1 MLRPFFLVGV
11 GGSGGKTLR
20 AVRYTLD
27 LRLRAAG
34 WDEGIPDAWQFLH
47 IDTPVAQDDPAF
59 PAPYLPAE
67 SYFGLVADGA
77 QYPNVISKINSG
89 LPARSKEDANRQFP
103 DPTKVPVNIRTG
115 AGQYRAV
122 GRTVA
127 MAKLSGIAAAAD
139 AAFGRLRR
147 PDALSQLTR
156 LTEVLGGDVKSG
168 MFSEPFFLVISSV
181 AGGSGA
187 GQYLDVVD
195 AIKARF
201 NGAAWAR
208 DAFGILYAPDVFDG
222 IKGTDG
228 VPRNSLAAISETING
243 YWNNQ
248 PSDSTRD
255 LFQAAGLQ
263 LSTGGA
269 LDRSGVRYPFIVGRQ
284 GPNTV
289 FDGQTD
295 IYLAIST
302 TIAAWMTDDRF
313 QADIASYSQGN
324 WDSGALPVPDNT
336 PFRKG
341 DARTP
346 VASAIGFGRVTLA
359 REKFIQYATER
370 FARACIDW
378 TLKAHAENDPRFE
391 IMDEDAHVVDIA
403 SKFEITFLH
412 ASGLHEFNDDRGDN
426 NQVIDALRPGDELDM
441 AKAQLRQDVAQ
452 RASQGLDKN
461 GGLDVDSWHSRLLSL
476 RDELV
481 GEVLDLDTRLRQKLL
496 DEWSVSIQKR
506 LAKTVSRFIADQGLR
521 VTENLIGRL
530 SDSVSQAIGQLRG
543 EASSRYLDPLGHL
556 AGYVHEELRRAGD
569 PNSLR
574 PDSDPVQAALD
585 VIRDSVGWQ
594 CEAAL
599 LQMSANVLQEF
610 DKEVIVPLR
619 RFVASSTEALDQSVN
634 APTLPDGRTNDYIF
648 WPERNSSVVPR
659 KYEPSSNEKML
670 LETDEFSSTFERL
683 VTQTVGND
691 QFMDAINSV
700 MTELLI
706 DMEGRELVSVKQF
719 WSPTTSADPRTMGT
733 VAKKPFFYMSDNV
746 EDYLDLALSWMER
759 RGTAFYGFITEDLK
773 SYLNPKQQDPAEY
786 KRREDRFVGHVQ
798 AAYRAAAPLVLPN
811 ADLLQAVHEMAPG
824 QDGEPIISTIP
835 FDKSHPV
842 YERLFSFFVGEFS
855 KAPSTG
861 DNKVDPSEAV
871 KKLFRDQNVD
881 SIEFFAVQGKPVQPM
896 VLASVVNPI
905 ASAWKKQ
912 NTDTDK
918 RRNFWRWSRAR
929 LLAESVPVDREAYEA
944 MLRGW
949 YVARFAD
956 MIKDETD
963 PGLGPKISIKKSDG
977 TYADFP
983 YPLLYA
989 GTPKKHDYVAAVIES
1004 STIAMVLCGAQGNL
1018 GPLDAYSRLRELGE
1032 DENELN
1038 QEVGQI
1044 IRFGRNKTDGSDPLS
1059 VEERKQRVLKWL
1071 ENELSKFDTDLG
1083 RLTAGKRVYD
1093 YPLVWEIR
1101 HDVQAALR
1109 TLQTQVGEVMPEF
1122 EAEEAAPL

>member
-1 MLRPFFLVGV
+1 MLRPFLLVGV

-34 WDEGIPDAWQFLH
+34 WTEGIPDAWQFLH
-47 IDTPVAQDDPAF
+47 IDTPVAQDDPSF

-77 QYPNVISKINSG
+77 QYTNVISKIDSG
-89 LPARSKEDANRQFP
+89 LPAKSKEDAHRQFP
-103 DPTKVPVNIRTG
+103 DPAKVPVNIRTG

-147 PDALSQLTR
+147 PDALSQLAR
-156 LTEVLGGDVKSG
+156 LTDELGGDVKSG
-168 MFSEPFFLVISSV
+168 MISEPVFLVVSSV

-201 NGAAWAR
+201 NGAAWAM

-228 VPRNSLAAISETING
+228 VPRNSLAAISETVNG

-248 PSDSTRD
+248 PSESTRN

-263 LSTGGA
+263 ISSGGA

-359 REKFIQYATER
+359 REKFIQYSTER

-378 TLKAHAENDPRFE
+378 MLKAHAENDPRFQ
-391 IMDEDAHVVDIA
+391 IMDEDAHVLDIA
-403 SKFEITFLH
+403 SKFEMTFLH
-412 ASGLHEFNDDRGDN
+412 ASGLYELNDDRGEN
-426 NQVIDALRPGDELDM
+426 NQVIDALRPGDELKTAM
-441 AKAQLRQDVAQ
+441 FQTRQDIAQ

-461 GGLDVDSWHSRLLSL
+461 GGLDLDSWHSRLLSL

-481 GEVLDLDTRLRQKLL
+481 GEVRDLDMRLRQKKL
-496 DEWSVSIQKR
+496 DEWSENIQKN
-506 LAKTVSRFIADQGLR
+506 LTHTVSRFVADQGLR
-521 VTENLIGRL
+521 VTENLIDRL
-530 SDSVSQAIGQLRG
+530 SDSVGQAIGQLRG
-543 EASSRYLDPLGHL
+543 ESAQFADSVGHL
-556 AGYVHEELRRAGD
+556 SGYVHDDLKTAGD

-574 PDSDPVQAALD
+574 PDSDPVQTALD
-585 VIRDSVGWQ
+585 TVQESLRWE

-599 LQMSANVLQEF
+599 RYMAANVLQEF
-610 DKEVIVPLR
+610 DKEVIVPLK
-619 RFVASSTEALDQSVN
+619 RFIGSSRDALEQSVN
-634 APTLPDGRTNDYIF
+634 APKLPDGRNNDYLF
-648 WPERNSSVVPR
+648 WPERNSPVVPR

-670 LETDEFSSTFERL
+670 LETNEFSDTFEKL
-683 VTQTVGND
+683 VTQTVGGD
-691 QFMDAINSV
+691 RFMDAINQV
-700 MTELLI
+700 MTELLVG
-706 DMEGRELVSVKQF
+706 MEGRELVSVKQF

-746 EDYLDLALSWMER
+746 EDYLDVALSWMER
-759 RGTAFYGFITEDLK
+759 RGTAFSSFITEDLK
-773 SYLNPKQQDPAEY
+773 SYLNESQDPAEY
-786 KRREDRFVGHVQ
+786 KRREDRFVGHIQ
-798 AAYRAAAPLVLPN
+798 AAYSAAAPLVL
-811 ADLLQAVHEMAPG
+811 ADANLLQAVHELAPG
-824 QDGEPIISTIP
+824 QDGQPIISTIP
-835 FDKSHPV
+835 FDKSHRV
-842 YERLFSFFVGEFS
+842 YQRLFSFFVGEFS
-855 KAPSTG
+855 KTPATG
-861 DNKVDPSEAV
+861 DNKIDPTEAV

-896 VLASVVNPI
+896 VLTSVVGPI

-912 NTDTDK
+912 NTKPDK

-929 LLAESVPVDREAYEA
+929 LLAESIPMDREAYEA

-949 YVARFAD
+949 YVAMFAD
-956 MIKDETD
+956 MIRDEED
-963 PGLGPKISIKKSDG
+963 RDLGPKISIKRADG
-977 TYADFP
+977 GYTDFP
-983 YPLLYA
+983 YPLLHP
-989 GTPKKHDYVAAVIES
+989 GTPQKHDYVAAVIES
-1004 STIAMVLCGAQGNL
+1004 SIIAMVLCGARGDL
-1018 GPLDAYSRLRELGE
+1018 GPLEAYSRLRELGE
-1032 DENELN
+1032 DENRLN
-1038 QEVGQI
+1038 HEVAEI
-1044 IRFGRNKTDGSDPLS
+1044 IRHGRKKEDGSDPVS

-1071 ENELSKFDTDLG
+1071 DNRLSEFDTDMG

-1093 YPLVWEIR
+1093 YPLIWEIR
-1101 HDVQAALR
+1101 HDVQTALR
-1109 TLQTQVGEVMPEF
+1109 TLQTQVGEVLPDSLS
-1122 EAEEAAPL
+1122 EEPAPL